1 MNKQVSPWGHHFL
14 DTMNENEYSECVSDS
29 VAVWKDKTPGLE
41 KALSES
47 SYEYRRSNAVKVSF
61 IVICILVALVVIGF
75 SLTVG
80 DYSIG
85 FWETYQ
91 IIIDHILGNVQDVD
105 KDYVIWDLRMP
116 RIVTG
121 ILTGGALA
129 IAGATM
135 QSVMKNPLA
144 DPYTTGISSGAGFGA
159 TLAICLGVSFAG
171 GGYFVVV
178 NAFLFSLI
186 PTAVIMVV
194 SKMRGASPT
203 TMVMAGIAVMYIF
216 NAFTA
221 VIKLYASPESLSVL
235 YQWSVGTL
243 DSTRWTDVSVM
254 VPFVIVGTIAMFLLS
269 RQLNVLISGDE
280 SAKTLGI
287 DADKL
292 RMISILIIALLTA
305 SVVSF
310 TGLIGFIGLVCP
322 HVVRMFIGS
331 DNRYLLP
338 ASFAFGIALIL
349 ASDLVGRVV
358 MAPHVFPVGIITS
371 FIGGPLFL
379 YLIMKQRKSA
389 W

>member
-1 MNKQVSPWGHHFL
+1 
-14 DTMNENEYSECVSDS
+14 
-29 VAVWKDKTPGLE
+29 
-41 KALSES
+41 
-47 SYEYRRSNAVKVSF
+47 
-61 IVICILVALVVIGF
+61 
-75 SLTVG
+75 
-80 DYSIG
+80 
-85 FWETYQ
+85 
-91 IIIDHILGNVQDVD
+91 
-105 KDYVIWDLRMP
+105 
-116 RIVTG
+116 
-121 ILTGGALA
+121 
-129 IAGATM
+129 
-135 QSVMKNPLA
+135 
-144 DPYTTGISSGAGFGA
+144 
-159 TLAICLGVSFAG
+159 
-171 GGYFVVV
+171 
-178 NAFLFSLI
+178 
-186 PTAVIMVV
+186 
-194 SKMRGASPT
+194 
-203 TMVMAGIAVMYIF
+203 MYIF